1 MASGSVQLY
10 LYTSGRQPRQILART
25 SIMDSQQWRVYL
37 VSPNWELSPTQYEFF
52 GVIVDDVDLRV
63 DYCHHTFSAAYI
75 ELIRKWQRVFRV
87 IDGVRDFRIVQQ
99 KDAGTAAAKQTP
111 TPSITRNRIRH
122 GRHSLCRWG
131 DLRGSLRSY
140 GGATGANSVPCLG
153 NELHN
158 GGPAVRSSP

>member
-63 DYCHHTFSAAYI
+63 DYCHHTFPAAYI

-87 IDGVRDFRIVQQ
+87 IDGVRDFRIVKQ

-111 TPSITRNRIRH
+111 TPSNTRNRIRH
-122 GRHSLCRWG
+122 RRHSLCRWG